1 MITRRS
7 FITLIVASAAATP
20 AAAAGDHASIAYMK
34 RVGKDMLNAHRQ
46 GTVSAFQRVIQR
58 HADLPTIGDY
68 SLGNYNKRMGA
79 SQRGEYY
86 HAVAKF
92 IARYF
97 ALQSRDYA
105 VAKYEIGDASAKDAK
120 NVTVSSKVYLL
131 SGQSYSVKWD
141 LVWRGGRY
149 KVQDASVLGFSLTS
163 QQRSIFVS
171 FMDKNK
177 GDLKELITAL
187 NG

>member
-1 MITRRS
+1 MITRRALL
-7 FITLIVASAAATP
+7 TLLAASAAAVP
-20 AAAAGDHASIAYMK
+20 ASAAGEHASIAYMK

-46 GTVSAFQRVIQR
+46 GTVAAFQRVIQR

-68 SLGNYNKRMGA
+68 SLGSYNKRMGA
-79 SQRGEYY
+79 GQRGEYY
-86 HAVAKF
+86 RAVSRF

-97 ALQSRDYA
+97 ALQSREYE
-105 VAKYEIGDASAKDAK
+105 VAKYEIGEASSKEAK
-120 NVTVSSKVYLL
+120 NVTVSSRVYLL
-131 SGQSYSVKWD
+131 SGQSYTVKWD

-177 GDLKELITAL
+177 GDLRELITAL